1 MMIGMDVM
9 KLSRSQ
15 DGESWRDIGGAS
27 GRVGRGGI
35 SAVFLHFSFSLSL
48 FHFGQPWMPSCR
60 VLWLPNK
67 PADPIDLFLKQLSAK
82 SHGTEV
88 MECPIREDWQ

>member
-9 KLSRSQ
+9 NLSRSQ
-15 DGESWRDIGGAS
+15 DGESWRDIGGSSA
-27 GRVGRGGI
+27 RVSRGAFQRCSYI
-35 SAVFLHFSFSLSL
+35 SLSL

>member
-27 GRVGRGGI
+27 GRVGSRAFQRYSYI
-35 SAVFLHFSFSLSL
+35 SLSL
-48 FHFGQPWMPSCR
+48 F
-60 VLWLPNK
+60 
-67 PADPIDLFLKQLSAK
+67 LSFILA
-82 SHGTEV
+82 SHGCHHAVSYGCRT
-88 MECPIREDWQ
+88 IQQIQSTYF

>member
-27 GRVGRGGI
+27 GRVGRGAFQRCSYI
-35 SAVFLHFSFSLSL
+35 SLSL

>member
-35 SAVFLHFSFSLSL
+35 SAVFLHFSFSLS
-48 FHFGQPWMPSCR
+48 FWPAMDAIMP
-60 VLWLPNK
+60 
-67 PADPIDLFLKQLSAK
+67 
-82 SHGTEV
+82 
-88 MECPIREDWQ
+88 CPMAAEQTSRSNRLIFKAAQC

>member
-27 GRVGRGGI
+27 GRVGSRAFQRYSYI
-35 SAVFLHFSFSLSL
+35 SLSL

-60 VLWLPNK
+60 VLWLPNN